1 VVPSPL
7 LYKGVLY
14 VLKNG
19 GILTAFDRETG
30 RVLKT
35 GRVEGAVGGYSAS
48 PVAAEGK
55 IFLASEDGKVAV
67 VRAGKDW
74 GVLAVNDIGENCSA
88 TPALSEGEIY
98 LRTDEALYR
107 FGTDDRGL
115 SMPRQIKPAN

>member
-1 VVPSPL
+1 
-7 LYKGVLY
+7 VLY

-19 GILTAFDRETG
+19 GILTSLDRETG
-30 RVLKT
+30 TVLKT

-55 IFLASEDGKVAV
+55 LFLTSEDGKVAV
-67 VRAGKDW
+67 VGAGKDW
-74 GVLAVNDIGENCSA
+74 KILAVNDIGENCFA

-107 FGTDDRGL
+107 FDTAHRGL
-115 SMPRQIKPAN
+115 SVPQQTKRVN